1 MTKQSI
7 DTFII
12 QDMSMA
18 LQILFFLKKEAPFLF
33 EKIEKENLN
42 YLCDRYF
49 NDTLQFLKK

>member
-7 DTFII
+7 DSFII

-33 EKIEKENLN
+33 EMIEKENLK